1 MHSQAMPTLDIN
13 YKNEQVEVAQM
24 VNKISSH
31 PSVVRYGWGNEYCQ
45 RPNCRGL
52 SCTPGFGVG
61 LCCVLSVRTKAKP
74 VGIACLLPSANESR
88 TGNTLAVTLAAS
100 LAVGR

>member
-13 YKNEQVEVAQM
+13 YKNEQGEVAQM

-45 RPNCRGL
+45 RPNRRGL
-52 SCTPGFGVG
+52 SC
-61 LCCVLSVRTKAKP
+61 LSCPRVMP
-74 VGIACLLPSANESR
+74 
-88 TGNTLAVTLAAS
+88 NTLKVA
-100 LAVGR
+100 R